1 MVEWVSTT
9 LGELIEQGNGKI
21 QTGPFGSQLHASDYV
36 DAGIPCV
43 MPTNMRDN
51 RVDLT
56 GIAFITNE
64 DAQRLSQ
71 HLVQEGDI
79 VYSRRGD
86 VTQKALIRKGER
98 GYFCGTGCLLVR
110 PGSSVDPEFLTYH
123 LSTPSN
129 QEWIVNQAVG
139 AHMANLN
146 TGILSKV
153 PLRVPDKQTQ
163 QKIAAV
169 LSALDAKIDLNQRI
183 NAELESLAKTIYDYW
198 FVQFDFPDAHGRPY
212 KSSGGAMVW
221 NDTLKR
227 EIPVGWEAQPLSA
240 WIAKQKNGEWG
251 TGSVNSDSDAQV
263 TCIRGADINA
273 LNGRG
278 ELNAPTRYVP
288 PSKVEKYLAPYDLVI
303 EISGGS
309 PTQSTGRA
317 ALVSPEVIERFNVP
331 LVCSNF
337 CKALTLNDAAQA
349 FHFLQQWNALYSA
362 GVFFGWEGKTS
373 GIKNLQFDAFVSD
386 YRAPVPPEALSQ
398 RFHALCRSL
407 DQRKQSGLRENAEIT
422 RLRDWLLPLLMNGQV
437 RVA

>member
-36 DAGIPCV
+36 DAGIPCI

-71 HLVQEGDI
+71 HLVKEGDI

-86 VTQKALIRKGER
+86 VTQKALIRKGEG

-110 PGSSVDPEFLTYH
+110 PGSAVDPEFLTYH

-129 QEWIVNQAVG
+129 QKWIVKQAVG

-153 PLRVPDKQTQ
+153 PLRIPDKRTQ
-163 QKIAAV
+163 QQIAAV
-169 LSALDAKIDLNQRI
+169 LSALDAKIDLNNRI
-183 NAELESLAKTIYDYW
+183 NAELEALAKTIYDYW
-198 FVQFDFPDAHGRPY
+198 FVQFDFPFDFAKGKPDAHGRPY

-227 EIPVGWEAQPLSA
+227 EIPAGWNDSDFTAVAEVLGGATPSKA
-240 WIAKQKNGEWG
+240 NPEYWNGDIPFF
-251 TGSVNSDSDAQV
+251 TPTDAAGSVFQLQTEDSITKPGLDSCSSDLFAKGTV
-263 TCIRGADINA
+263 FITARGSVGKI
-273 LNGRG
+273 
-278 ELNAPTRYVP
+278 
-288 PSKVEKYLAPYDLVI
+288 VI
-303 EISGGS
+303 TGT
-309 PTQSTGRA
+309 PMAMNQSCY
-317 ALVSPEVIERFNVP
+317 ALVPKVVANYPYVFLHAKTLIHHLKVKASGSTFNSIVTNDIEWTRLINPEPEVVSAFCEVVTPMFERI
-331 LVCSNF
+331 
-337 CKALTLNDAAQA
+337 KAAQ
-349 FHFLQQWNALYSA
+349 
-362 GVFFGWEGKTS
+362 
-373 GIKNLQFDAFVSD
+373 
-386 YRAPVPPEALSQ
+386 
-398 RFHALCRSL
+398 
-407 DQRKQSGLRENAEIT
+407 RENAELT